1 MNRQR
6 LVGIGTITLTSIL
19 WGTTGTAATFA
30 PDVGPIAIGAAALGI
45 GGLLQALIAVPAL
58 RAARAALR
66 ERIGTI
72 MLGAFAVAV
81 YPLAFYSSMHL
92 AGVAIGTVV
101 SLASAP
107 LASGLLERVIEHRP
121 LSRGWILAAGLGTAG
136 SAALCLSQTTPSSG
150 ETVAVLAGIGLGV
163 IAGITYA
170 TYSWTVR
177 RLMNEGIGRAAAM
190 GSVFGTGGLLLIPVL
205 LATGAPLLATPAT
218 ISVAAYMA
226 LVPMFL
232 GYLLFGIG
240 LARVP
245 ASTATTIT
253 LSEPAIAT
261 LLAVT
266 IVGEHITPIGW
277 AGLAL
282 LASALAVLV
291 LTPQPTPR
299 FLSDD
304 APGSRRISQRAR
316 R

>member
-1 MNRQR
+1 MNRQC
-6 LVGIGTITLTSIL
+6 LVGIGAITITSIL

-30 PDVGPIAIGAAALGI
+30 PDAGPIAIGAAALGI

-121 LSRGWILAAGLGTAG
+121 LSGGWILAAGLGTAG

-177 RLMNEGIGRAAAM
+177 RLMTEGIGRAAAM

-205 LATGAPLLATPAT
+205 LATGAPPGDARHYLRGRLHGAGAH
-218 ISVAAYMA
+218 
-226 LVPMFL
+226 VPRL
-232 GYLLFGIG
+232 PPLRNR
-240 LARVP
+240 ARP
-245 ASTATTIT
+245 R
-253 LSEPAIAT
+253 P
-261 LLAVT
+261 
-266 IVGEHITPIGW
+266 GEHRHDHHSQRTRHRHPPRRHHRRRAHHPDRLGRP
-277 AGLAL
+277 G
-282 LASALAVLV
+282 
-291 LTPQPTPR
+291 TPR
-299 FLSDD
+299 
-304 APGSRRISQRAR
+304 
-316 R
+316 